1 MSGIGDKRA
10 RNERMRVFI
19 QGFLSLQGSVPAAFL
34 PCPVQGSVGIILR
47 VSFKET
53 VLGVERLPRIGV

>member
-10 RNERMRVFI
+10 RNEGRKFFI

-34 PCPVQGSVGIILR
+34 PCPVQGAVPALSTPD
-47 VSFKET
+47 EAA
-53 VLGVERLPRIGV
+53 

>member
-1 MSGIGDKRA
+1 MRFA
-10 RNERMRVFI
+10 RNLGYLTKCVIF
-19 QGFLSLQGSVPAAFL
+19 GVKFSCLL
-34 PCPVQGSVGIILR
+34 GSVGIILR